1 MSNFFKKAKE
11 NLGLNSKELKQEIEK
26 LTQKNEELA
35 NMLTPEQKEVSN
47 YTDELNN
54 LKLHIQNLNI
64 ENEKI
69 KQTILERQNT
79 VNDLEHRIIV
89 AEEAIELE
97 LFSLYTPRY
106 NFLTVDAYK
115 NRLAEIREMQKKFI
129 KNKTA
134 AIGGDNFTFN
144 NSKPQGKKLIDNVK
158 KNMLSTFNLECEI
171 ATANV
176 KFSNIT
182 AQEKRIEKAF
192 EKTNNLG
199 NIFTVQIVREYKQLK
214 MEELFLAYE
223 YQKKVEDEKEEKRE
237 ERERLKEEA
246 RAAKEIEERKK
257 ELEKEQKHYTSAL
270 DKFKE
275 QLVNC
280 TDETEKAILEEKIQD
295 IQTNLDEV
303 NKGIEDVDYRQA
315 NKRAGYVY
323 IISNL
328 GAFGENV
335 YKIGMTRRLDPMERV
350 NELGDASVPF
360 KFDVHSLIFAD
371 DAPALESALHKHFDN
386 KKVNMVN
393 YRREFFEADLDE
405 IQEVVKQNFDQ
416 TVEFIKIKEAEEY
429 RESLKIK
436 ENLGL

>member
-1 MSNFFKKAKE
+1 MNNFFKKAKE
-11 NLGLNSKELKQEIEK
+11 SLGLNSNELKQEIEK
-26 LTQKNEELA
+26 LTQKNEELT
-35 NMLTPEQKEVSN
+35 NMLTPEQKEISN

-54 LKLHIQNLNI
+54 LKLQIQNLNV

-69 KQTILERQNT
+69 NQIILNKQNT

-106 NFLTVDAYK
+106 GFLTSEAYK
-115 NRLAEIREMQKKFI
+115 NRLADIREMQKKFI
-129 KNKTA
+129 KNKA
-134 AIGGDNFTFN
+134 AAVGGDNFTFN

-171 ATANV
+171 ATSNV
-176 KFSNIT
+176 KFSNI
-182 AQEKRIEKAF
+182 ASQEKRIEKAF
-192 EKTNNLG
+192 EKTNTLG
-199 NIFTVQIVREYKQLK
+199 NIFMVQIVEEYKKLK
-214 MEELFLAYE
+214 IEELFLAYE
-223 YQKKVEDEKEEKRE
+223 YQKKLEEEKEEKRE
-237 ERERLKEEA
+237 ERERLREEA
-246 RAAKEIEERKK
+246 RATKEIEERKK
-257 ELEKEQKHYTSAL
+257 ELKKEQKHYESAL
-270 DKFKE
+270 NKFKN
-275 QLVNC
+275 QLENC
-280 TDETEKAILEEKIQD
+280 ADETERAILEEKIQD
-295 IQTNLDEV
+295 IETNLDEV

-328 GAFGENV
+328 GAFGENI

-360 KFDVHSLIFAD
+360 NFDVHSLIFAD
-371 DAPALESALHKHFDN
+371 DAPALENALHKHFDN

-436 ENLGL
+436 ESLGL